1 MSKKKKNQ
9 IGKIF
14 TITGLLLFAA
24 ALALSA
30 YNLWDGYRAEQS
42 TEKLLEEY
50 RDKNQDISDK
60 GERADESDG
69 QIPDYQL
76 NPEMEMSEIALDLDG
91 VACIGVLEIPAIDLK
106 LPVLSEWS
114 YPLLKKAPC
123 RYSGSAY
130 LDNLVIAAHNYR
142 THFGKLKELE
152 TGDEV
157 IFTDAAGN
165 RFEYKVAAVEALTP
179 QSVEDMTSG
188 EWALSLFT
196 CTLDGKSRVT
206 VRCEVSGHTSCER

>member
-1 MSKKKKNQ
+1 MSKKKKNW

-24 ALALSA
+24 ALALSV
-30 YNLWDGYRAEQS
+30 YNLWDGHRAEQS
-42 TEKLLEEY
+42 RGKLLEEY
-50 RDKNQDISDK
+50 RDKNQNISDE
-60 GERADESDG
+60 GEQAEESDG

-76 NPEMEMSEIALDLDG
+76 NPEMEMPEVRLEELDG
-91 VACIGVLEIPAIDLK
+91 AACIGVLEIPEIDLK

-152 TGDEV
+152 VGTEV
-157 IFTDAAGN
+157 IFTDAAEN

-196 CTLDGKSRVT
+196 CTLDGKNRVT
-206 VRCEVSGHTSCER
+206 VRCDFTVLP

>member
-1 MSKKKKNQ
+1 MSKKKKNW

-24 ALALSA
+24 ALALSV

-42 TEKLLEEY
+42 REKLLEEY
-50 RDKNQDISDK
+50 GDKNQNISDE
-60 GERADESDG
+60 GEQAEESDG

-76 NPEMEMSEIALDLDG
+76 NPEMEMPEVMLEELDG
-91 VACIGVLEIPAIDLK
+91 AACIGVLEIPEIDLK

-152 TGDEV
+152 MGDEV

-165 RFEYKVAAVEALTP
+165 RFEYKVAVVEALTP

-196 CTLDGKSRVT
+196 CTLDGKNRVT
-206 VRCEVSGHTSCER
+206 VRCDFNVLP

>member
-1 MSKKKKNQ
+1 MSKKRKNQ

-30 YNLWDGYRAEQS
+30 YNLWDDYRAEQS
-42 TEKLLEEY
+42 REKLLEEY
-50 RDKNQDISDK
+50 RDKNQNIS
-60 GERADESDG
+60 GEGEQAEESDG

-76 NPEMEMSEIALDLDG
+76 NPEMEMPEITLEDLDG
-91 VACIGVLEIPAIDLK
+91 AACIGVLEIPKIDLK

-196 CTLDGKSRVT
+196 CTLDGKNRVT
-206 VRCEVSGHTSCER
+206 VRCDFTVLP

>member
-1 MSKKKKNQ
+1 MSKKKKNW

-24 ALALSA
+24 ALALSV

-42 TEKLLEEY
+42 REKLLEEY
-50 RDKNQDISDK
+50 RDKSQNISDE
-60 GERADESDG
+60 GEQAEESDG

-76 NPEMEMSEIALDLDG
+76 NPEMEMPEITLEDLDG
-91 VACIGVLEIPAIDLK
+91 AACIGVLEIPEIDLK
-106 LPVLSEWS
+106 LPVLSDWS

-165 RFEYKVAAVEALTP
+165 RFEYKVAVVEALTP

-196 CTLDGKSRVT
+196 CTLDGKNRVT
-206 VRCEVSGHTSCER
+206 VRCDFTVLP

>member
-1 MSKKKKNQ
+1 MSKKKKNW

-24 ALALSA
+24 ALALSV

-42 TEKLLEEY
+42 REKLLEEY
-50 RDKNQDISDK
+50 RDKNQNISDE
-60 GERADESDG
+60 GEQAEESDG

-76 NPEMEMSEIALDLDG
+76 NPEMEMPEITLEDLDG
-91 VACIGVLEIPAIDLK
+91 AACIGVLEIPKIDLK

-152 TGDEV
+152 TDDEV

-165 RFEYKVAAVEALTP
+165 RFEYKVAVVEALTP

-196 CTLDGKSRVT
+196 CTLDGKNRVT
-206 VRCEVSGHTSCER
+206 VRCDFTVLP

>member
-1 MSKKKKNQ
+1 MSKKKKNW

-24 ALALSA
+24 ALALSV

-42 TEKLLEEY
+42 REKLLEEY
-50 RDKNQDISDK
+50 RDKNQNISDE
-60 GERADESDG
+60 GEQAEESDG

-76 NPEMEMSEIALDLDG
+76 NPEMEMPEVMLEELDG
-91 VACIGVLEIPAIDLK
+91 AACIGVLEIPAIDLK

-130 LDNLVIAAHNYR
+130 LDNIVIAAHNYR

-165 RFEYKVAAVEALTP
+165 RFEYKVAVVEALTP

-196 CTLDGKSRVT
+196 CTLDGKNRVT
-206 VRCEVSGHTSCER
+206 VRCDFNVLP

>member
-24 ALALSA
+24 ALALFA

-42 TEKLLEEY
+42 REKLLEEY
-50 RDKNQDISDK
+50 RDKNQNISDK
-60 GERADESDG
+60 GEQADESDG

-76 NPEMEMSEIALDLDG
+76 NPEMEMPEIALEDLDG
-91 VACIGVLEIPAIDLK
+91 AACIGVLEIPAIDLK

-157 IFTDAAGN
+157 IFTEPVRIQSGGGRSTDSTKRGRYDKWRMGVELVHLYAGWK
-165 RFEYKVAAVEALTP
+165 EQGDGAV
-179 QSVEDMTSG
+179 
-188 EWALSLFT
+188 
-196 CTLDGKSRVT
+196 
-206 VRCEVSGHTSCER
+206 

>member
-1 MSKKKKNQ
+1 MSKKKKNW

-24 ALALSA
+24 ALALSV

-42 TEKLLEEY
+42 REKLLEEY
-50 RDKNQDISDK
+50 RDKNQNIS
-60 GERADESDG
+60 GEGEQAEESDG

-76 NPEMEMSEIALDLDG
+76 NPEMEMPEITLEDLDG
-91 VACIGVLEIPAIDLK
+91 AACIGVLEIPKIDLK

-196 CTLDGKSRVT
+196 CTLDGKNRVT
-206 VRCEVSGHTSCER
+206 VRCDFTVLP

>member
-14 TITGLLLFAA
+14 TITGLLLFAE
-24 ALALSA
+24 ALALSV

-42 TEKLLEEY
+42 REKLLEEY
-50 RDKNQDISDK
+50 RDTNQNISDE
-60 GERADESDG
+60 GEQAEESDG

-76 NPEMEMSEIALDLDG
+76 NPEMEMPEITLEDLDG
-91 VACIGVLEIPAIDLK
+91 AACIGVLEIPEIDLK

-165 RFEYKVAAVEALTP
+165 RFEYKVAVVEALTP

-196 CTLDGKSRVT
+196 CTLDGKNRVT
-206 VRCEVSGHTSCER
+206 VRCDFTVLP

>member
-24 ALALSA
+24 ALALSV

-42 TEKLLEEY
+42 REKLLEEY
-50 RDKNQDISDK
+50 RDKSQNISDE
-60 GERADESDG
+60 GEQAEESDG

-76 NPEMEMSEIALDLDG
+76 NPEMEMPEITLEDLDG
-91 VACIGVLEIPAIDLK
+91 AACIGVLEIPEIDLK

-196 CTLDGKSRVT
+196 CTLDGKNRVT
-206 VRCEVSGHTSCER
+206 VRCDFTVLP

>member
-24 ALALSA
+24 ALALSV

-42 TEKLLEEY
+42 REKLLEEY
-50 RDKNQDISDK
+50 RDKNQNISDE
-60 GERADESDG
+60 GEQAEESDG

-76 NPEMEMSEIALDLDG
+76 NPEMEMPEVMLEELDG
-91 VACIGVLEIPAIDLK
+91 AACIGVLEIPEIDLK

-165 RFEYKVAAVEALTP
+165 RFEYKVAVVEALTP

-196 CTLDGKSRVT
+196 CTLDGKNRVT
-206 VRCEVSGHTSCER
+206 VRCDFTVLP

>member
-1 MSKKKKNQ
+1 MSKKKKNW

-24 ALALSA
+24 ALALSV
-30 YNLWDGYRAEQS
+30 YNLWDDYRAEQS
-42 TEKLLEEY
+42 KEKLLEEY
-50 RDKNQDISDK
+50 RDKNQNISDE
-60 GERADESDG
+60 GEQAEESDG

-76 NPEMEMSEIALDLDG
+76 NPEMEMPEVMLEELDG
-91 VACIGVLEIPAIDLK
+91 AACIGVLEIPEIDLK
-106 LPVLSEWS
+106 LPVLSKWS
-114 YPLLKKAPC
+114 YPLLKKALC

-152 TGDEV
+152 NGDEV
-157 IFTDAAGN
+157 LFTDAAGN

-196 CTLDGKSRVT
+196 CTLDGKNRVT
-206 VRCEVSGHTSCER
+206 VRCDFNVLP

>member
-1 MSKKKKNQ
+1 MSKKKKNW

-24 ALALSA
+24 ALALSV

-42 TEKLLEEY
+42 REKLLEEY
-50 RDKNQDISDK
+50 RDKNQNISDE
-60 GERADESDG
+60 GEQAEESDG

-76 NPEMEMSEIALDLDG
+76 NPEMEMPEVMLEELDG
-91 VACIGVLEIPAIDLK
+91 AACIGVLEIPAIDLK

-165 RFEYKVAAVEALTP
+165 RFEYKVTVVEALTP

-196 CTLDGKSRVT
+196 CTLDGKNRVT
-206 VRCEVSGHTSCER
+206 VRCDFTVLP

>member
-1 MSKKKKNQ
+1 MSKKRKNQ

-24 ALALSA
+24 ALALSV

-42 TEKLLEEY
+42 REKLLEEY
-50 RDKNQDISDK
+50 RDKSQNIS
-60 GERADESDG
+60 GEREQIEESDG

-76 NPEMEMSEIALDLDG
+76 NPEMEMPEITLEDLDG
-91 VACIGVLEIPAIDLK
+91 AACIGVLEIPKIDLK

-165 RFEYKVAAVEALTP
+165 RFEYKVAVVEALTP

-196 CTLDGKSRVT
+196 CTLDGKNRVT
-206 VRCEVSGHTSCER
+206 VRCEQG

>member
-1 MSKKKKNQ
+1 MSKKKKNW

-24 ALALSA
+24 ALALSV

-42 TEKLLEEY
+42 REKLLEEY
-50 RDKNQDISDK
+50 RDKNQNISDE
-60 GERADESDG
+60 GEQAEESDG

-76 NPEMEMSEIALDLDG
+76 NPEMEMPEVMLEELDG
-91 VACIGVLEIPAIDLK
+91 AACIGVLEIPEIDLK

-152 TGDEV
+152 NGDEV
-157 IFTDAAGN
+157 LFTDAAGN
-165 RFEYKVAAVEALTP
+165 RFEYKVAVVEALTP

-196 CTLDGKSRVT
+196 CTLDGKNRVT
-206 VRCEVSGHTSCER
+206 VRCDFNVLP

>member
-24 ALALSA
+24 ALALSV

-42 TEKLLEEY
+42 REKLLEEY
-50 RDKNQDISDK
+50 RDKSQNISDE
-60 GERADESDG
+60 GEQAEGSDG

-76 NPEMEMSEIALDLDG
+76 NPEMEMPEITLEDLDG
-91 VACIGVLEIPAIDLK
+91 AACIGVLEIPEIDLK

-165 RFEYKVAAVEALTP
+165 RFEYKVAVVEALTP

-196 CTLDGKSRVT
+196 CTLDGKNRVT
-206 VRCEVSGHTSCER
+206 VRCDFTVLP

>member
-1 MSKKKKNQ
+1 MNKKKKNW

-24 ALALSA
+24 ALALSV

-42 TEKLLEEY
+42 REKLLEEY
-50 RDKNQDISDK
+50 RDKNQNISDE
-60 GERADESDG
+60 GEQAEESDG

-76 NPEMEMSEIALDLDG
+76 NPEMEMPEIILEDLDG
-91 VACIGVLEIPAIDLK
+91 AACIGVLEIPAIDLK
-106 LPVLSEWS
+106 LLVLSEWS

-152 TGDEV
+152 MGDEV

-165 RFEYKVAAVEALTP
+165 RFEYKVAVVEALTP

-196 CTLDGKSRVT
+196 CTLDGKNRVT
-206 VRCEVSGHTSCER
+206 VRCDFTVLP

>member
-1 MSKKKKNQ
+1 MSKKKKNW

-24 ALALSA
+24 ALALSV
-30 YNLWDGYRAEQS
+30 YNLWDGYREEQS
-42 TEKLLEEY
+42 REKLLEEY
-50 RDKNQDISDK
+50 RDKNQNISDE
-60 GERADESDG
+60 GEQAEESDG

-76 NPEMEMSEIALDLDG
+76 NPEMEMPEVRLEELDG
-91 VACIGVLEIPAIDLK
+91 AACIGVLEIPEIDLK

-152 TGDEV
+152 VGTEV
-157 IFTDAAGN
+157 IFTDAAEN

-196 CTLDGKSRVT
+196 CTLDGKNRVT
-206 VRCEVSGHTSCER
+206 VRCDFTVLP

>member
-1 MSKKKKNQ
+1 MSKKKKNW

-24 ALALSA
+24 ALALSV

-42 TEKLLEEY
+42 REKLLEEY
-50 RDKNQDISDK
+50 RDKSQNISDE
-60 GERADESDG
+60 GEQAEESDG

-76 NPEMEMSEIALDLDG
+76 NPEMEMPEITLEDLDG
-91 VACIGVLEIPAIDLK
+91 AACIGVLEIPKIDLK

-152 TGDEV
+152 TDDEV

-196 CTLDGKSRVT
+196 CTLDGKNRVT
-206 VRCEVSGHTSCER
+206 VRCDFTVLP

>member
-1 MSKKKKNQ
+1 MSKKRKNQ

-24 ALALSA
+24 ALALFA

-50 RDKNQDISDK
+50 RDKNQDISDE
-60 GERADESDG
+60 GEQAEESDG

-76 NPEMEMSEIALDLDG
+76 NPEMEMPEIAVEDLDG

-157 IFTDAAGN
+157 IFTDAVGN
-165 RFEYKVAAVEALTP
+165 RFEYQVAAVEALTP

-196 CTLDGKSRVT
+196 CTMDGKNRVT
-206 VRCEVSGHTSCER
+206 VRCEKYWQTIK

>member
-24 ALALSA
+24 ALALST
-30 YNLWDGYRAEQS
+30 YNLWDSYRAEQS
-42 TEKLLEEY
+42 REKLLEEY
-50 RDKNQDISDK
+50 RDKNQNISDE
-60 GERADESDG
+60 GEQTEESDG

-76 NPEMEMSEIALDLDG
+76 NPEMEMPEITLEDLDG
-91 VACIGVLEIPAIDLK
+91 AACIGVLEIPKIDLK

-165 RFEYKVAAVEALTP
+165 RFEYNVAAVEALTP
-179 QSVEDMTSG
+179 QSVEDMTLG

-196 CTLDGKSRVT
+196 CTLDG
-206 VRCEVSGHTSCER
+206 

>member
-24 ALALSA
+24 ALALSV

-42 TEKLLEEY
+42 REKLLEEY
-50 RDKNQDISDK
+50 RDKNQNISDEGK
-60 GERADESDG
+60 QSEESDG

-76 NPEMEMSEIALDLDG
+76 NPEMEMPEITLEDLDG
-91 VACIGVLEIPAIDLK
+91 AACIGVLEIPKIDLK

-130 LDNLVIAAHNYR
+130 LDNLVIAAHNYS

-165 RFEYKVAAVEALTP
+165 RFEYKVAVVEALTP

-196 CTLDGKSRVT
+196 CTLDGKNRVT
-206 VRCEVSGHTSCER
+206 VRCDFTVLP

>member
-1 MSKKKKNQ
+1 MSKKKKNW

-24 ALALSA
+24 ALALSV

-42 TEKLLEEY
+42 REKLLEEY
-50 RDKNQDISDK
+50 RDKSQNISDE
-60 GERADESDG
+60 GEQAEESDG

-76 NPEMEMSEIALDLDG
+76 NPEMEMPEITLEDLDG
-91 VACIGVLEIPAIDLK
+91 AACIGVLEIPEIDLK

-196 CTLDGKSRVT
+196 CTLDGKNRVT
-206 VRCEVSGHTSCER
+206 VRCDFTVLP